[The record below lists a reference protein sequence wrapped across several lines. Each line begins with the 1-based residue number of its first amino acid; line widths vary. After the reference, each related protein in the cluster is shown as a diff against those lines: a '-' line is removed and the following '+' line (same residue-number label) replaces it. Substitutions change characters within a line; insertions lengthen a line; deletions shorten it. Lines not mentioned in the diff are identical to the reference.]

1 MATSS
6 KGDMKMT
13 TLVQL
18 SFYRD
23 NENFQLSFD
32 LKEESL
38 GEIFDKLEIMLA
50 ALGFVLDGKIL
61 SLVDRDSDGAS
72 EIPEWESKFL
82 AEIGG
87 LTSRELGDK
96 VPFTIHT
103 GGKE

>member
-1 MATSS
+1 
-6 KGDMKMT
+6 MKMT

-50 ALGFVLDGKIL
+50 ALGFVLDGKMLNLIDKETASNTKPDFL
-61 SLVDRDSDGAS
+61 SEDFNYDYVLTTS
-72 EIPEWESKFL
+72 E
-82 AEIGG
+82 
-87 LTSRELGDK
+87 TGDK
-96 VPFTIHT
+96 VPFTVHP